1 MQPRR
6 PVQRLTR
13 ALAISVSTAAAVTV
27 IPPAGAPA
35 VAVAAAVVAPCVAWT
50 SGQQPPDPG
59 GTSHNNALRGVAVL
73 SPCNVWA
80 VGEYDPEQTLI
91 VHWDGRSWMQVPSP
105 NPGTEARLWAVHAL
119 SASNVWAVGE
129 YFDDTAGVT
138 KTLIVHWDGS
148 AWTQVP
154 SPNVSGASQN
164 VLGAVRATSATDAW
178 AVGSFVN
185 GNNVTQT
192 LILHWNGSA
201 WARVP
206 SPDPSGPALD
216 QILYGV
222 AAVSAANAWAV
233 GHFFTGAV
241 EKSMILHWDGTSWKQ
256 VASPN
261 PGSQGTFLFGVRATS
276 ATNAWAVGSAYNGTV
291 DKTLLVH
298 WDGSAWKQV
307 KSPNLG
313 GASQTNDLDAIA
325 VTSATDAWAAGE
337 YGNSAPIR
345 PLVLHWDGSAWQTV
359 TTPVLGGPVI
369 DDTLTGAG
377 ASSAGNVW
385 VVGHY
390 YNGTAEQ
397 TLALHCC

>member
-6 PVQRLTR
+6 PVQRFTR
-13 ALAISVSTAAAVTV
+13 ALAVSVITAAAVAGVPT
-27 IPPAGAPA
+27 AGAQAATIP
-35 VAVAAAVVAPCVAWT
+35 AAVVAPCVAWT

-73 SPCNVWA
+73 SPCNAWA

-91 VHWDGRSWMQVPSP
+91 VHWDGKSWTQVPSP
-105 NPGTEARLWAVHAL
+105 NPGIEARLFGVHAL
-119 SASNVWAVGE
+119 SASNIWAVGE
-129 YFDDTAGVT
+129 YLEGTTD
-138 KTLIVHWDGS
+138 KTLIVHWDGT

-164 VLGAVRATSATDAW
+164 ALTAIRGISATDLW

-185 GNNVTQT
+185 GNNVSQT
-192 LILHWNGSA
+192 LILHWNGTA
-201 WARVP
+201 WKVVP
-206 SPDPSGPALD
+206 SPDPSGPTLD

-222 AAVSAANAWAV
+222 AGVSAQDAWAV
-233 GHFFTGAV
+233 GHFFNGAV
-241 EKSMILHWDGTSWKQ
+241 EKSMILHWNGTAWKQ
-256 VASPN
+256 VTSPN

-276 ATNAWAVGSAYNGTV
+276 ATNAWVVGVAYNGV
-291 DKTLLVH
+291 ADKTLLVH

-307 KSPNLG
+307 KSPNPG
-313 GASQTNDLDAIA
+313 GAAQNNDLDAIA
-325 VTSATDAWAAGE
+325 VTSANDAWAAGE
-337 YGNSAPIR
+337 YGNSGNIQT
-345 PLVLHWDGSAWQTV
+345 LVLHWDGSAWQQV
-359 TTPVLGGPVI
+359 TTPTLGGPVI
-369 DDTLTGAG
+369 SDTLTGIG

-385 VVGHY
+385 AVGHY